1 MATPPD
7 PWGSGPLSPD
17 PVEGADPQAVRAAR
31 TRALRWALA
40 GGAGLLAIGAVVVMA
55 DPWSPPSPDA
65 EDETTDA
72 APGPTRV
79 PVDPGEATRA
89 CLEAAA
95 RQVEERS
102 ADPVTLEVLLREQRS
117 DRFFL
122 VVVDQGS
129 ISVCDL
135 TGADDA
141 AVTTYWKDDYVTEP
155 EDDGLVYDQS
165 WTYPVDVGPG
175 GYRTIVTGRVGPEVS
190 GVSVVL
196 VDGRRRPALV
206 EDGFF
211 ATSWAGA
218 AQFVP
223 DFVVELRDGETRDV
237 SP

>member
-1 MATPPD
+1 MAAPPD

-17 PVEGADPQAVRAAR
+17 PVVGADPEKVRAAR
-31 TRALRWALA
+31 TRALRWALV
-40 GGAGLLAIGAVVVMA
+40 GVVGVLAIGAVVVMA
-55 DPWSPPSPDA
+55 DPWSPPAPEV
-65 EDETTDA
+65 EDETIDA

-79 PVDPGEATRA
+79 PVDPREATRA
-89 CLEAAA
+89 CLDAAA
-95 RQVEERS
+95 QQVEERS
-102 ADPVTLEVLLREQRS
+102 GTAPTLEVLLAELRT

-122 VVVDQGS
+122 VAVDEGS
-129 ISVCDL
+129 ISVCDR
-135 TGADDA
+135 TGEDDA
-141 AVTTYWKDDYVTEP
+141 TVTTYLKDDYVTVP
-155 EDDGLVYDQS
+155 ADDGVVYDQS

-175 GYRTIVTGRVGPEVS
+175 GYRTIVTGRVGPDVS

-196 VDGRRRPALV
+196 ADGRRRPALL